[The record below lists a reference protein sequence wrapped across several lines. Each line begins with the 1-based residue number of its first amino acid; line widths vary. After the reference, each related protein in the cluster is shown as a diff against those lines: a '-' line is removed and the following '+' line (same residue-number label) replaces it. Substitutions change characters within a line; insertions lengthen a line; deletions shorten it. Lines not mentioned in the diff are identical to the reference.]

1 MELADILEPVLA
13 RKLEEQGL
21 VIVAAA
27 QLDALTAERDALAVS
42 LQQRRDMLAA
52 SEKEVVAMELA
63 LDEIDAMVGVA
74 PNCDHATTVEAVR
87 AALQQ
92 CANVARHVS
101 ELEAEIARIDSA
113 RDNLPDFDWGRAAAM
128 KVTVAAIGIPAEPGP
143 NTATPSGQEKT

>member
-1 MELADILEPVLA
+1 MSDPLDTPEKIIAHLSRELDDA
-13 RKLEEQGL
+13 RARIGNLNEDWRQ
-21 VIVAAA
+21 AR
-27 QLDALTAERDALAVS
+27 LDRDGAESRVRELLAERD
-42 LQQRRDMLAA
+42 
-52 SEKEVVAMELA
+52 
-63 LDEIDAMVGVA
+63 
-74 PNCDHATTVEAVR
+74 T
-87 AALQQ
+87 ALQQ